1 MKKLKMKVIK
11 SSTLNTIKAMS
22 RGGRE
27 AETELLGAGFH
38 SHNKTYGSDKILHE
52 RKSIRE
58 VDKMGTLLT
67 SLKKLKPRYIGI
79 WLIDQL
85 SRPDRFRNLV
95 VNRSA
100 WGAFSIYAHARRSD
114 GKSKVTYLT
123 KTQAEESASKMVIKY
138 GSAFVVYKC
147 LFCEGWHVSKVA
159 NSSATTSAPE
169 KDVTSNKYTAVHTA
183 GFSDKE
189 LEVIDALHIPDLAH
203 VYGGLR
209 GRTLSSARQ
218 HYAWRPL
225 VDAGLRQIIDLRAD
239 YTSNAYKARCDEF
252 GISYFHYPVV
262 RGGKLEVKMAELFP
276 ELCAIIDAGRFYVAC
291 AHGLHRTDI
300 ALCLYW
306 VFYAADK
313 GIAPPAIC
321 GYRED
326 KGLDTHKIM
335 RALDTMYNYIEKR
348 DGKRPM
354 PIETFR
360 ERKEIIKELSKV

>member
-1 MKKLKMKVIK
+1 MEVVRL
-11 SSTLNTIKAMS
+11 S
-22 RGGRE
+22 RNCL
-27 AETELLGAGFH
+27 AQASIHITEFT
-38 SHNKTYGSDKILHE
+38 SPIRFIHE
-52 RKSIRE
+52 RRNIKGG
-58 VDKMGTLLT
+58 DKMGTILT
-67 SLKKLKPRYIGI
+67 SITKIKPRYIGI
-79 WLIDQL
+79 WLKDQL
-85 SRPDRFRNLV
+85 GRPDWLRNMFV
-95 VNRSA
+95 HRSA

-114 GKSKVTYLT
+114 GKSKTTYLT
-123 KTQAEESASKMVIKY
+123 KMQAEESASKMAMKY
-138 GSAFVVYKC
+138 GSEFVVYKC

-159 NSSATTSAPE
+159 NRSATTSAPE
-169 KDVTSNKYTAVHTA
+169 KDVSSHKYAAVHTA

-189 LEVIDALHIPDLAH
+189 LEAIDALHIPDLAH

-239 YTSNAYKARCDEF
+239 YTSNAYKVRCDEF

-262 RGGKLEVKMAELFP
+262 RGGKLEVKMVELFP
-276 ELCAIIDAGRFYVAC
+276 ELCAIIDSGRFYIAC

-313 GIAPPAIC
+313 GIVPPAIC

-335 RALDTMYNYIEKR
+335 RALDAMYNYIEKR